1 VFVVTGPTG
10 NVGAELTTLLVDRPD
25 APAHRIA
32 AHDPDRIRARHGA
45 DVPVVRFDYDDRRTW
60 PAVLDGITTLFLL
73 FPLPSPAAVRTRMKP
88 FVDAAAAAGCGHIV
102 YVSVPGSDRLRFLP
116 HYQVERHIEAS
127 GAAPTFLRCSYFGQN
142 LVRRISTHGVDI
154 VERGEVF
161 VPAGNGRT
169 TFLDARDVAEVALLA
184 VQKPDEFRGTAHTL
198 TGPDRLDLDEVAA
211 ILSEVLDRPIRYARP
226 SLPQFWDRL
235 RRRGVTW
242 DTLLFMTIV
251 YTLTRTGR
259 NEPVTDELPHLLG
272 RPARTFRAFAEDYRE
287 RWFTRDWT

>member
-10 NVGAELTTLLVDRPD
+10 NVGAELTRLLVERPD
-25 APAHRIA
+25 APAYRIA
-32 AHDPDRIRARHGA
+32 AHDPDRIRAQHGP
-45 DVPVVRFDYDDRRTW
+45 DVPVARFDYDDRRTW
-60 PAVLDGITTLFLL
+60 PAVLDGVTALFLL
-73 FPLPSPAAVRTRMKP
+73 FPLPSPRAVRTRMTP
-88 FVDAAAAAGCGHIV
+88 FVDAAVAAGCRHIV
-102 YVSVPGSDRLRFLP
+102 YVSVPGADRLRFVP

-142 LVRRISTHGVDI
+142 LIRRISTHGVDI
-154 VERGEVF
+154 AERGEVF
-161 VPAGNGRT
+161 IPAGNGRT

-198 TGPDRLDLDEVAA
+198 TGPERLDLDEVAA

-259 NEPVTDELPHLLG
+259 NEPVTDELPRLLG
-272 RPARTFRAFAEDYRE
+272 RPARTFRQFAQDHRD
-287 RWFTRDWT
+287 RWLTRTWT